1 MSARLA
7 SGVWVSAYLTRLRLA
22 DIAVYVAA
30 KGDPTAG
37 AVIVKSAT
45 LDGRARAFQ
54 RSFDLMTDAR
64 VWVVLAE
71 GAEADVDELL
81 ARQRARD
88 PDLWIIE
95 VEDRQGR
102 TLLDEPGLSG
112 D

>member
-1 MSARLA
+1 MSARLTA
-7 SGVWVSAYLTRLRLA
+7 DLWVSAYLNRLRLA
-22 DIAVYVAA
+22 DIAHYVVA

-37 AVIVKSAT
+37 AVVVKLAT

-54 RSFDLMTDAR
+54 RSYDLATDGR

-71 GAEADVDELL
+71 GAEAEVDAVL

-88 PDLWIIE
+88 RDLWVIE
-95 VEDRQGR
+95 VEDRAGR
-102 TLLDEPGLSG
+102 TLLDEPGL